1 MSSGYVKDT
10 SKWLDWQRDYRFG
23 VILIIPPHEV
33 SAVIDPV
40 RAQFDP
46 RSAAVFSA
54 HVSVS
59 DPLQCELSPGLQR
72 EIRCV
77 LGRIEPFVLHYGEPR
92 APLDR
97 PGTSCP
103 VFPQESIDLLKQ
115 ALHSTAAFSREAYKR
130 RNISAHLTIA
140 EFLPAEDRVRS
151 CAVIKSK
158 IKPGSFRCDRLEYVV
173 PDSNFH
179 FNDRSTFFLGHTAT

>member
-1 MSSGYVKDT
+1 MSSSYVEDT

-23 VILIIPPHEV
+23 LILIIPPPEV
-33 SAVIDPV
+33 SAVIDEV
-40 RAQFDP
+40 RAKYDP
-46 RSAAVFSA
+46 RSVAMCSA

-59 DPLQCELSPGLQR
+59 DPLHCEMTPAILRDIQ
-72 EIRCV
+72 CV
-77 LGRIEPFVLHYGEPR
+77 LGRIEPFVLHYGEPQ
-92 APLDR
+92 ASLNR
-97 PGTSCP
+97 PGISCP

-115 ALHSTAAFSREAYKR
+115 ALHSTVAFSREAYKR

-151 CAVIKSK
+151 CAAIKSR
-158 IKPGSFRCDRLEYVV
+158 IKPGSFRCDKLEYVV

-179 FNDRSTFFLGHTAT
+179 FNERSTFFLGHTAT